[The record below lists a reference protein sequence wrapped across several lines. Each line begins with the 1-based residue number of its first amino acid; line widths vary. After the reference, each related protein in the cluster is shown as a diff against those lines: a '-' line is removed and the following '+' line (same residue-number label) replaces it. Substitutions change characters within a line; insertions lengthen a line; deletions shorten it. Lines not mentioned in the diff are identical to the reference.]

1 MIILLKG
8 GLHMTVHHFI
18 AANKELPVGSYG
30 MNAIVKPIEEVNLRL
45 VGHGLIKEK
54 RNKYKESENQKAQY
68 ALVYETLEDYYGFS
82 ICDSGGYKKL
92 VQHKFTN
99 PHIYELTLNGDD
111 KVYSELF
118 TYINDHLEDNEKI
131 ELYTCLD
138 GYEHK
143 PRNPGLDIDIN
154 LKTLHFT
161 NFLGHF
167 KLNEKSYIKDLSKR
181 FWFREYQYVV
191 VGK

>member
-1 MIILLKG
+1 
-8 GLHMTVHHFI
+8 MTVHHFI